1 MKASRSMADDV
12 SVPLQWL
19 AYALGDLDA
28 ARMRSGRRQRPR
40 IVAFHAQE
48 AAEKAMKAALI
59 LSGMRPDR
67 THDLDELR
75 NALPIGWTV
84 KRRHRSLARLSD
96 YAAER
101 RYPDDANPV
110 TPIEAATAVRQ
121 AMAVVRIIREDFER
135 RGVSTAR
142 IEPR

>member
-1 MKASRSMADDV
+1 MADDV
-12 SVPLQWL
+12 TIPLQWL

-28 ARMRSGRRQRPR
+28 ARMRRGRRQRPR
-40 IVAFHAQE
+40 IVAFHSQQ

-59 LSGMRPDR
+59 LAGIRPDR

-75 NALPIGWTV
+75 NALPEGWRV
-84 KRRHRSLARLSD
+84 KQRYTSLARLSD

-101 RYPDDANPV
+101 RYPDEAYPV

-121 AMAVVRIIREDFER
+121 AIAVVRSIREDFDR
-135 RGVSTAR
+135 RGVSTATL
-142 IEPR
+142 EPR